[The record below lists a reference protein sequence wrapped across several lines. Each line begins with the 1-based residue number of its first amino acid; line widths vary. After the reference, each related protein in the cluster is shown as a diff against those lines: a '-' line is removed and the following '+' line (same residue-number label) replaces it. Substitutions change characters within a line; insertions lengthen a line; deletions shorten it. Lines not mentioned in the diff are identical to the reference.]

1 VTAKCAPGGRY
12 YSNADGD
19 LPPCKRCKDGLRG
32 SVLCKRGDHAVMEAA
47 FTALVSAFGPPK
59 VVKDRRAMLTRD
71 VLCVFEYEHVLC
83 EIQLH
88 FRSVYMLKS
97 LSHKAFDLSRLNT
110 DDSVTSS
117 GLRTV
122 MKIPRQTESVDAMRL
137 HLII

>member
-1 VTAKCAPGGRY
+1 
-12 YSNADGD
+12 
-19 LPPCKRCKDGLRG
+19 
-32 SVLCKRGDHAVMEAA
+32 
-47 FTALVSAFGPPK
+47 
-59 VVKDRRAMLTRD
+59 
-71 VLCVFEYEHVLC
+71 
-83 EIQLH
+83 
-88 FRSVYMLKS
+88 VYGLKS